1 MQSEGTTLAQGIS
14 AGARKRSLLPQ
25 HGFSSTPAPLFRF
38 HVGSQGS
45 DRRRLMKV
53 LIVEDHPDMR
63 DLLRH
68 IVEEMGYV
76 PVLASGGEEG
86 LKKAI
91 AEKPNLILLD
101 MMMPIMDGR
110 EVARRLRA
118 NPETKEI
125 PILAITALFRSQ
137 DLDDYLLAGCKGYIV
152 KPFSVLDLQA
162 TIRELLAGRGSEA

>member
-1 MQSEGTTLAQGIS
+1 
-14 AGARKRSLLPQ
+14 
-25 HGFSSTPAPLFRF
+25 
-38 HVGSQGS
+38 
-45 DRRRLMKV
+45 MKV

-101 MMMPIMDGR
+101 MRMPLMDGR

-118 NPETKEI
+118 NAETRETR
-125 PILAITALFRSQ
+125 ILATTALFRSD
-137 DLDDYLLAGCKGYIV
+137 DLNACLEAGCSAYIV
-152 KPFSVLDLQA
+152 KPFGVRDLQRK
-162 TIRELLAGRGSEA
+162 IRELLPGTGPQP